1 METQLIIRMAED
13 QDKKVLYKLF
23 MQVANT
29 KEAFM
34 HDNRTSFEEW
44 EKFWFGENKV
54 TYTALEGNEIVG
66 SYKIAPN
73 QPWLGNHVANGGY
86 MVDAKHRGKRIGEL
100 LGKHSIKE
108 AISKGFTAMQFNAVV
123 STNNGAIKLWEKLAF
138 KIVGE
143 CPKAFIHPVHGPTST
158 YIMYREF

>member
-1 METQLIIRMAED
+1 MNNAILIRKALEK
-13 QDKKVLYKLF
+13 DKPFLYELF

-34 HDNRTSFEEW
+34 HDERTSYEEW
-44 EKFWFGENKV
+44 ELFWFGKHIS
-54 TYTALEGNEIVG
+54 TYTAMEGDVIVG

-86 MVDAKHRGKRIGEL
+86 MVDANHRGKRIGEL
-100 LGKHSIKE
+100 LGKHSIQE
-108 AISKGFTAMQFNAVV
+108 AISLGYTAMQYNAVV
-123 STNNGAIKLWEKLAF
+123 STNKGAVRLWEKLGF

-143 CPKAFIHPVHGPTST
+143 CPKAFSHTTHGEVST
-158 YIMYREF
+158 YIMYKKL